1 MHGLEWSIALCAGR
15 SFGAVLAGLLPSY
28 FIEEQSKN
36 DANHNLIPDLL
47 RCFSTDRSIRKLL
60 AISSGRMTQRMSK
73 WWEGL
78 AKELQVDIETLDE

>member
-1 MHGLEWSIALCAGR
+1 MHGLEWSTVLCGGR

-36 DANHNLIPDLL
+36 AARVNLIPDLL
-47 RCFSTDRSIRKLL
+47 RYFSTDRSIRKRF
-60 AISSGRMTQRMSK
+60 AISSGRMTEQMSK